1 MFECFFSVCTASGT
15 SESVNIVQM
24 KRNGSNYLKG
34 RNLYKLSLKNA
45 GKCGMRENKQKCGN
59 FTVNAGNLEGLTIV

>member
-1 MFECFFSVCTASGT
+1 MRENAGKCGMREIKQKCGNFTVIAGNLEGLHCTASGT

-45 GKCGMRENKQKCGN
+45 
-59 FTVNAGNLEGLTIV
+59 